1 MLSVQGSGHTR
12 GFVVLVGAG
21 RGGDGTSQLFCS
33 VSRLDAGLSLSTG
46 HSPMSQGVQGIQAGL
61 MHLVSCILARPLAYI
76 HSACVPARHMQ
87 LSPTV
92 PALLDLD
99 RPGRAY
105 GQDSLGSERKCAARC
120 SDASLLTAILTISLP
135 VCVSAQRRGVGALAG
150 PRCRVA
156 AASKK
161 SSGSLR
167 TRLIKGLRS
176 KDAPDPVAE
185 FRALRDDPLA
195 SWCFLNDAQS
205 SQRAALAL
213 AIAFLPSFGLV
224 SKLFPFASETGELL
238 PRNILSDVL
247 YSASLACSMVVAILL
262 WIGYKQVKV
271 NQLLRERSI
280 YFEMGGGGYY
290 LKQKSKDAVRKDA
303 LIQRYETAPGIARLR
318 RYVLSGLLVAVAT
331 TGAGLVT
338 GGEIRRIEEE
348 EDADNGFD

>member
-1 MLSVQGSGHTR
+1 
-12 GFVVLVGAG
+12 
-21 RGGDGTSQLFCS
+21 
-33 VSRLDAGLSLSTG
+33 
-46 HSPMSQGVQGIQAGL
+46 
-61 MHLVSCILARPLAYI
+61 
-76 HSACVPARHMQ
+76 MQ
-87 LSPTV
+87 LSTTV
-92 PALLDLD
+92 PAVLDLD

-105 GQDSLGSERKCAARC
+105 GKDSVGSEQRCAARC
-120 SDASLLTAILTISLP
+120 SDANLLRTILTISLP
-135 VCVSAQRRGVGALAG
+135 VYVGVQRRGLGALAG

-156 AASKK
+156 AGASKK

-224 SKLFPFASETGELL
+224 SKLFPIASETGELL

-247 YSASLACSMVVAILL
+247 YSASLACSVVVATLL

-280 YFEMGGGGYY
+280 YFEIGGGGYY
-290 LKQKSKDAVRKDA
+290 LKQKSKDALRKDA

-318 RYVLSGLLVAVAT
+318 RYVLSGLVAAAAG

-338 GGEIRRIEEE
+338 GGEIRRIEQE
-348 EDADNGFD
+348 EDVDNGFE